1 MTRRPKLTTILA
13 VALAC
18 GIGGLLLWSLPEAS
32 QGGAVAV
39 ERVRELVAS
48 TGASNA
54 VCSIVVGARL
64 LDTLFE
70 VLVFSVAVL
79 GVRLTLGRGDGG
91 AKEGAIAW
99 SSASIAVSG
108 IAESDVV
115 RRSAY
120 LLFPLV
126 SILGIYLAVFGHVSP
141 GGGFG
146 GGVVLASGFLLVA
159 VSLGAERVSRRFRE
173 SVLERIEWSTV
184 AAILVFA
191 GVSWAVQGLPRSGWI
206 SPGEPGTLAGSGT
219 LMTYN
224 LLIAV
229 KVFLGSWV
237 IVHLFVEHRGEI

>member
-1 MTRRPKLTTILA
+1 MRRTLRPTTVLA
-13 VALAC
+13 VLLAG
-18 GIGGLLLWSLPEAS
+18 GIGGLVMWSVPEYSA
-32 QGGAVAV
+32 GGAVAA
-39 ERVRELVAS
+39 ERVRELIAS

-79 GVRLTLGRGDGG
+79 GVRLTLGRG
-91 AKEGAIAW
+91 
-99 SSASIAVSG
+99 SSRLPENGSRSFATSVAVSE

-120 LLFPLV
+120 LLFPPV
-126 SILGIYLAVFGHVSP
+126 SLLGIYLAVFGHVSP

-146 GGVVLASGFLLVA
+146 GGVVLASGLLLVA
-159 VSLGAERVSRRFRE
+159 VALGAETVSRRFKE
-173 SVLERIEWSTV
+173 SVLERIEWSAV
-184 AAILVFA
+184 AVILILA
-191 GVSWAVQGLPRSGWI
+191 GVSWVIVGMPRAGWI
-206 SPGEPGTLAGSGT
+206 RAGTPGTLEGSGT

-229 KVFLGSWV
+229 KVFLGSWIV
-237 IVHLFVEHRGEI
+237 VHLFIEHRGEI